1 MKKTIAE
8 MEQTAASEAANKL
21 ISLFDEDSFVELG
34 KFVGANGEKT
44 VTDMLTEQSYMR
56 TLRTQALTQVR

>member
-44 VTDMLTEQSYMR
+44 GVVSGCSSYSKEHSSSGR
-56 TLRTQALTQVR
+56 FLH